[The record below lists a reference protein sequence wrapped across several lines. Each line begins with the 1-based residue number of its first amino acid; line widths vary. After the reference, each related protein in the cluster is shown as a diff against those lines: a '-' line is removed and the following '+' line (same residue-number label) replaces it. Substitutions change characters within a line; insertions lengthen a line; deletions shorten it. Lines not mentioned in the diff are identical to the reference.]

1 MNTESPNTYQV
12 FKDYDQQFERQK
24 TDILFLPQIFAKII
38 TQIQGNILD
47 IGTGDGHKL
56 ETILRAVPKGKIN
69 KIIALEPSPLAKE
82 ASERLKNYLVQIQ
95 DSAIEDLTGYADYF
109 HCILMFEVLEH
120 LPDQRIILKQ
130 ILKLLHP
137 DGALILSTPNRP
149 IYNFTERIAGKG
161 LDPTHCSVLN
171 YRQLKNLIKDYFR
184 KVDFYGVLPLAMK
197 ITRRLGLTKGTVF
210 PNLPMF
216 SADIF
221 CFAREPLK
229 SNWVG

>member
-12 FKDYDQQFERQK
+12 FKDYDQQFEQHK
-24 TDILFLPQIFAKII
+24 TDILFLPSIFAKII
-38 TQIQGNILD
+38 NQVQGNILD

-56 ETILRAVPKGKIN
+56 ETILRAVPKQKIN
-69 KIIALEPSPLAKE
+69 KIVALEPSPLAKE
-82 ASERLKNYLVQIQ
+82 ARKRLYNYPIQIQ
-95 DSAIEDLTGYADYF
+95 DLAIEDLQGYADYF

-120 LPDQRIILKQ
+120 LPDQRSILKQ
-130 ILKLLHP
+130 ILKLLHS
-137 DGALILSTPNRP
+137 DGVLILSTPNRP

-161 LDPTHCSVLN
+161 LDPTHCSVLS

-184 KVDFYGVLPLAMK
+184 IVEYYGVLPLAMK
-197 ITRRLGLTKGTVF
+197 LTRRLGLTKGGVF
-210 PNLPMF
+210 PNLTMF

-229 SNWVG
+229 SKLVG

>member
-24 TDILFLPQIFAKII
+24 TDVLFLPQIFAKII

-120 LPDQRIILKQ
+120 LSDQRIILKQ

-137 DGALILSTPNRP
+137 DGVLILSTPNRP
-149 IYNFTERIAGKG
+149 IYNFTERIIGKG

-171 YRQLKNLIKDYFR
+171 YRQLKNLIKDYFG

-197 ITRRLGLTKGTVF
+197 LTRRFGLTKGTIF

-221 CFAREPLK
+221 CFARKPLK